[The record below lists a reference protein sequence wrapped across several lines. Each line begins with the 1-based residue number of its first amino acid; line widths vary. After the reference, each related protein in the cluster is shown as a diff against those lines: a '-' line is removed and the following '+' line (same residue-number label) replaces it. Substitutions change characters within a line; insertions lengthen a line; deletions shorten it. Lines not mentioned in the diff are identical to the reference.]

1 MPEGRDQG
9 VWEIASLLVDKPQ
22 SNNQESN
29 AQIQQVILV
38 VPGSRKRNGNYLS
51 FLCLGEMEQL
61 DHGFPPGDAKVLK
74 SSNLHC
80 CCLAQS
86 ICEAVYRFLLLLP
99 SHRWSSDGYWI
110 KGEHK
115 NGFSQTAALV
125 PLFRLLGIQ
134 VSSFPTKSSQDN
146 RNKDFPDGPI
156 AKTPHSHCRRP
167 SGN

>member
-1 MPEGRDQG
+1 
-9 VWEIASLLVDKPQ
+9 
-22 SNNQESN
+22 
-29 AQIQQVILV
+29 
-38 VPGSRKRNGNYLS
+38 
-51 FLCLGEMEQL
+51 MEQL

-74 SSNLHC
+74 ASNLHC

-86 ICEAVYRFLLLLP
+86 ICEAVYHFLLLLP
-99 SHRWSSDGYWI
+99 RHHWSSDGYWI
-110 KGEHK
+110 KAEHK
-115 NGFSQTAALV
+115 NGLSQTAALV
-125 PLFRLLGIQ
+125 LLCRLLGIQ